1 VAIVAF
7 GIPDAMSGDASAE
20 SDARWLAAFHAG
32 ERWALEECY
41 RAHAA
46 RVTAAAGAVLGRVD
60 AETITHEVFYRLLS
74 NAKMRESFRGGNLG
88 AWLSQ
93 VVTHSAIDDL
103 RRRRR
108 ELATAEP
115 PALATADTALALE
128 LDAKRIVGRFRTER
142 LPPEWDPVFEA
153 RFLRQLSQR
162 DAAQELGIPRS
173 TLVYQE
179 QRIRALLEDFVLGE
193 SAGGDVP

>member
-1 VAIVAF
+1 
-7 GIPDAMSGDASAE
+7 MRRDASDG

-41 RAHAA
+41 RAHVT
-46 RVTAAAGAVLGRVD
+46 RVTAAARAILGPVD
-60 AETITHEVFYRLLS
+60 AETVTHEVFYRLLS
-74 NAKMRESFRGGNLG
+74 NEKMRASFRGGNLG
-88 AWLSQ
+88 AWLGQ

-108 ELATAEP
+108 ELATECP
-115 PALATADTALALE
+115 PAPSADAVDPSA
-128 LDAKRIVGRFRTER
+128 LDAKRIVARFRAER
-142 LPPEWDPVFEA
+142 LPPEWGAVFEA

-179 QRIRALLEDFVLGE
+179 QRIRALLEDFVLGD
-193 SAGGDVP
+193 SARAGDEGDVP